1 MSAALRR
8 AKMRNNIF
16 FMAFSALLIA
26 PSTHSAVGEKRTIL
40 TSGEKVHTIRY
51 QLGQSTVLY
60 FGMKPET
67 VICGNK
73 NYFRIEKIK
82 EGITIQ
88 SGSNFSTNLT
98 VLSQGRR
105 FLFYLIPASG
115 AKSDTFVEVRW
126 IPPEVTKRLLAKE
139 PISKQIVRELKGN
152 IRLADTELTLLRGIT
167 FSNSSRAILEF
178 ELKNTGKGQLKTPE
192 IQIALQQKSG
202 PSIKRQTVAFEMD
215 ELKPGSSTK
224 GRMIVIGKIPAGS
237 SFTVKYQNTTG
248 TIKGVIY

>member
-1 MSAALRR
+1 MQNSLF
-8 AKMRNNIF
+8 IL
-16 FMAFSALLIA
+16 AFSALLIA

-88 SGSNFSTNLT
+88 AGSNFSTNLT

-105 FLFYLIPASG
+105 FLFYLMPASG
-115 AKSDTFVEVRW
+115 AKPDTFVEVRW

-139 PISKQIVRELKGN
+139 PISKQIVRELKGTL
-152 IRLADTELTLLRGIT
+152 RLADFELNLLRGIT
-167 FSNSSRAILEF
+167 FSNSDRTILEL
-178 ELKNTGKGQLKTPE
+178 EIKNTGKRQLKTADV
-192 IQIALQQKSG
+192 QIELQKKTGQ
-202 PSIKRQTVAFEMD
+202 SIARQTVVIELD
-215 ELKPGSSTK
+215 ELKPASVTK
-224 GRMIVIGKIPAGS
+224 GRVIVIGKILDGALLK
-237 SFTVKYQNTTG
+237 VKYQNTTG